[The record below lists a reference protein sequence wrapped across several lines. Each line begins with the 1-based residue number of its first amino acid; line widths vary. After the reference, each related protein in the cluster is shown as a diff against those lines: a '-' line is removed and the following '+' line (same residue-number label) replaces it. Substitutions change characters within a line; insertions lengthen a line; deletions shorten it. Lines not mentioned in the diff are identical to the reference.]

1 MTANVIPLK
10 AAQPALVA
18 DPDAEFHGFMA
29 RAAALPA
36 GSMAG
41 ADALVADAVAS
52 PMSPAGFKPLAG
64 AIGKSTGLDA
74 AVYAKQ
80 MHKARGITADA
91 EDGDTGRALL
101 LAENP
106 EPSPAP
112 RSLGDLILF
121 IIRAINRQV
130 VVPPH
135 AALAVALW
143 IVGTYGFKGAIIF
156 PRLVL
161 QSAAPRCGKSTLL
174 ALIAALSSRS
184 VKADG
189 ISASAMF
196 RLIARPNPPT
206 ICADEIDTYLGQNED
221 LRGVLN
227 AGYERSGVIVRSEP
241 SADGKTWEPRVFPV
255 FCPVALSGISGSGHG
270 RLPPTVADRA
280 VIIKLER
287 AAARGLSRRAKP
299 LRARQVDVLR
309 AGLPPELV
317 AYEADINTAL
327 DNGSASIGGLP
338 QLDDRACD
346 NWDPLLAVAELA
358 ARGDSAHAGLVDQAK
373 AAALALSSGRA
384 DRTSV
389 AEQLVMDLR
398 SIIDGQRHAACTA
411 WTGWAWTGKR
421 KGTRPMEAQLLQKL
435 PSSFLVAELVRMEDR
450 PWPEYGR
457 DNRGLSSPRLA
468 ALLKPFGVG
477 PSNARVP
484 ANAFRLGG
492 SPASTTVVKSYLIAD
507 LRRIGAL
514 YG

>member
-1 MTANVIPLK
+1 M
-10 AAQPALVA
+10 
-18 DPDAEFHGFMA
+18 
-29 RAAALPA
+29 
-36 GSMAG
+36 
-41 ADALVADAVAS
+41 
-52 PMSPAGFKPLAG
+52 
-64 AIGKSTGLDA
+64 
-74 AVYAKQ
+74 
-80 MHKARGITADA
+80 
-91 EDGDTGRALL
+91 

-106 EPSPAP
+106 EPSPDP
-112 RSLGDLILF
+112 KPLGDLIRDV
-121 IIRAINRQV
+121 IRAINRQV
-130 VVPPH
+130 VLPPH

-174 ALIAALSSRS
+174 TLIAALSSRS

-227 AGYERSGVIVRSEP
+227 AGYERSGIIVRSEP
-241 SADGKTWEPRVFPV
+241 SADGKTWEPRTFPV
-255 FCPVALSGISGSGHG
+255 FCPVALSGISGGGHG

-287 AAARGLSRRAKP
+287 AAARGLSGRKRP
-299 LRARQVDVLR
+299 LRAKQVEVLKAHIPPR
-309 AGLPPELV
+309 AV
-317 AYEADINTAL
+317 AYEADIEAAL
-327 DNGSASIGGLP
+327 DDGSTSLASLT

-358 ARGDSAHAGLVDQAK
+358 ARDDPAHAGLVDEAK
-373 AAALALSSGRA
+373 AAALAPRRGPGRRASGA
-384 DRTSV
+384 G
-389 AEQLVMDLR
+389 QLVLDLR
-398 SIIDGQRHAACTA
+398 SVVDGQRHAACIA

-421 KGTRPMEAQLLQKL
+421 KGTRPLEAQRLQKL
-435 PSSFLVAELVRMEDR
+435 PSSFLVAELMRMEDR

-457 DNRGLSSPRLA
+457 DNRGLSSHRLA
-468 ALLKPFGVG
+468 ALLKPFSVE

-484 ANAFRLGG
+484 ANAFGLGG
-492 SPASTTVVKSYLIAD
+492 APASTTVVKSYLIAD
-507 LRRIGAL
+507 LRRIGTL

>member
-1 MTANVIPLK
+1 MSANVVPLK
-10 AAQPALVA
+10 AVQPAVAA
-18 DPDAEFHGFMA
+18 DPDAAFRDLMT
-29 RAAALPA
+29 RAAALAA

-41 ADALVADAVAS
+41 ADALIADAVAS
-52 PMSPAGFKPLAG
+52 PVSPAGFKPLAA

-74 AVYAKQ
+74 AIYAKQ
-80 MHKARGITADA
+80 MHKARGTTSDA
-91 EDGDTGRALL
+91 EDGDAGQVL

-106 EPSPAP
+106 EPARDP
-112 RSLGDLILF
+112 RSLGDLVLL
-121 IIRAINRQV
+121 IIRAIDRQV
-130 VVPPH
+130 VLPPH

-143 IVGTYGFKGAIIF
+143 IVGTYGFKGAFIF

-184 VKADG
+184 LKADS

-196 RLIARPNPPT
+196 RLIARPTPPT

-227 AGYERSGVIVRSEP
+227 AGYERSGVIVRSEL
-241 SADGKTWEPRVFPV
+241 SADGKTWQPHAFPV
-255 FCPVALSGISGSGHG
+255 FCPVALSGISGGGHG

-280 VIIKLER
+280 VVIKLER
-287 AAARGLSRRAKP
+287 AATRGLSGRGRP
-299 LRARQVDVLR
+299 LRAEKLHQFKTHLT
-309 AGLPPELV
+309 PELV
-317 AYEADINTAL
+317 AYETDITAALAD
-327 DNGSASIGGLP
+327 GSTSIGGLH

-358 ARGDSAHAGLVDQAK
+358 AHGDPAHAGLVDRAK

-384 DRTSV
+384 DRTST
-389 AEQLVMDLR
+389 AEQLVMDVR
-398 SIIDGQRHAACTA
+398 TIVDAQRHAACSA
-411 WTGWAWTGKR
+411 WIAWAWTGKR
-421 KGTRPMEAQLLQKL
+421 KGARPMEARRLRTL

-450 PWPEYGR
+450 PWPEFGR

-468 ALLKPFGVG
+468 ALLRPFEVA
-477 PSNARVP
+477 PVNVRIP
-484 ANAFRLGG
+484 ANAFGLGG
-492 SPASTTVVKSYLIAD
+492 TPASTTVVKGYLIAD